1 MSDVKKDDET
11 RKAVREG
18 YGKIA
23 QGGSGCCGPSREAS
37 CGCGG
42 PTLAEDV
49 SRAIGYAAEDLEGA
63 PDEANLGL
71 GCGNPVALASLEEG
85 ETVLDL
91 GSGAGF
97 DCFLSARRVGE
108 TGHVIG
114 VDMTPDM
121 LDRAREIARESGY
134 ANVEFR
140 LGEIEHLPVADASVD
155 AIISNCVINLAPD
168 KGQVF
173 QEAFRVLKPGGRVM
187 VSDIVLEKDLPDAVR
202 SSVAALIACVAG
214 AIRMDEYLGLM
225 RDAGFERVEIV
236 EVKSYPVDMVTSD
249 PEGRIIGEGLTIP
262 AEESAEMAAAI
273 KSISVHAF
281 KPGGKCTCDCGC
293 D

>member
-1 MSDVKKDDET
+1 MSDSNESEET

-23 QGGSGCCGPSREAS
+23 TGGSGCCGPSREAS

-49 SRAIGYAAEDLEGA
+49 SRAVGYAQEDLDGA
-63 PDEANLGL
+63 PDDANLGL
-71 GCGNPVALASLEEG
+71 GCGNPVALASLAEG

-97 DCFLSARRVGE
+97 DCFLSARRVGDS
-108 TGHVIG
+108 GHVIG

-121 LDRAREIARESGY
+121 LDRAREIARGAGY
-134 ANVEFR
+134 SNVEFR
-140 LGEIEHLPVADASVD
+140 LGEIEHLPVADGSVD
-155 AIISNCVINLAPD
+155 AIISNCVINLSPEKA
-168 KGQVF
+168 QVF
-173 QEAFRVLKPGGRVM
+173 REAFRVLKPGGRIM
-187 VSDIVLEKDLPDAVR
+187 VSDIVLERDLPDEVR
-202 SSVAALIACVAG
+202 TSVAALIACVAG
-214 AIRMDEYLGLM
+214 AVRRDEYLGFM

-249 PEGRIIGEGLTIP
+249 PEGRIISEGLTIP
-262 AEESAEMAAAI
+262 ADESAEMAASI
-273 KSISVHAF
+273 KSISVHGY
-281 KPGGKCTCDCGC
+281 KPGGQCTCDCGC